1 MTGLGG
7 TRKPNG
13 RSSIYED
20 GDGRWHGWVTM
31 GVKAD
36 GSLDRRHVRGSTQS
50 QVTTKVRELEKQRDA
65 GQVRKA
71 GRVPT
76 VAEWMATYL
85 DTVAA
90 RTLAPKT
97 LDDYWSKTNNWILP
111 AIGRRRLDR
120 LLPEH
125 LDALYADMLRAGKAP
140 SHVLKVHRIV
150 SRALRV
156 AVRRERVARNVA
168 QLVDP
173 PSAGYVEQQQ
183 LTRDEARA
191 VLAAAAGRR
200 NAARWSVGLAC
211 GLRQGEAL
219 GLRWEYVNLDTGD
232 VRVWWQLQRNTW
244 KHGCP
249 DSHACGAR
257 LHRKPCPRNC
267 AEHPAARVRA
277 RPAARPTRRPAHSGT
292 AADWCSGGP
301 RAAAGGRSCCRP
313 NSSMRSGRT
322 GRRRMP
328 SGSTPAASG
337 RTSTWC
343 SPSGTAGR
351 STRAGTGPSGRSC
364 LRAAGVRDVRV
375 HDGRH
380 TAGTLLIAQ
389 GVHIRAVQ
397 EILGHSDVRTT
408 EGYTHVGSDVARDA
422 AVRMG
427 RALWGSDDD

>member
-13 RSSIYED
+13 RSSIYAD

-150 SRALRV
+150 TRALRV

-257 LHRKPCPRNC
+257 LHRKPCPRDC
-267 AEHPAARVRA
+267 TEHNRCPMPCPPGCSAHAQACLQRYGGGLVF
-277 RPAARPTRRPAHSGT
+277 RRPK
-292 AADWCSGGP
+292 
-301 RAAAGGRSCCRP
+301 GRSRRTIVLP
-313 NSSMRSGRT
+313 PELVNALRAHQATQDAEREHAGSEWQALDLVFAQRDGRAVDP
-322 GRRRMP
+322 RRDW
-328 SGSTPAASG
+328 AEWKELLA
-337 RTSTWC
+337 
-343 SPSGTAGR
+343 
-351 STRAGTGPSGRSC
+351 
-364 LRAAGVRDVRV
+364 AAGVRDVRV